1 RPEATDAE
9 IEEAARLAYAH
20 DFILAQPSGYDTPVG
35 ENGVTLSG
43 GQRQRLSI
51 ARALVRNAP
60 ILLLDEATS
69 ALDTESEAAV
79 QKALD
84 EAMTGR
90 TVVVIAHR
98 LSTNRRADKIIV
110 MQAGTIAEEGSHD
123 DLAQRPDGLYARL
136 NQLQPTA
143 TTDDF
148 I

>member
-1 RPEATDAE
+1 M
-9 IEEAARLAYAH
+9 
-20 DFILAQPSGYDTPVG
+20 AQSQGYDTPVG

-84 EAMTGR
+84 EAMSGR

-98 LSTNRRADKIIV
+98 LSTVVRAEKIIV
-110 MQAGTIAEEGSHD
+110 MQNGRVVEEGNHET
-123 DLAQRPDGLYARL
+123 LAEADNGLYARL
-136 NQLQPTA
+136 NNLQRPA
-143 TTDDF
+143 VSGNSRK
-148 I
+148 